1 MIVVAVLHGD
11 FFPLAVFFGL
21 VQQLRDDRVVAVRED
36 IGLDHDLVAE
46 GALDGVAP
54 AVDLRPDRLDDGA
67 RRRRQDLFARL
78 IQA

>member
-1 MIVVAVLHGD
+1 VAVG
-11 FFPLAVFFGL
+11 
-21 VQQLRDDRVVAVRED
+21 ED